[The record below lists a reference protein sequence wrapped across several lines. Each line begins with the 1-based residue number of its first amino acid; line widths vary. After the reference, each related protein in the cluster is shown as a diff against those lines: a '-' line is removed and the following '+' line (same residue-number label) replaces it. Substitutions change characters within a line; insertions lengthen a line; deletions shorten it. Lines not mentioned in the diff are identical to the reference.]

1 MDPNSRRSGRSPR
14 SHPVPFGEVD
24 HRRIKGI
31 ATRGVRVL
39 GQKGELG
46 PSILDDVVVEEPLEI
61 RVAGDAL
68 AITMR
73 TPGHDEDLALGFLF
87 AEGIVSSAE
96 DVGRITHCGRPGD
109 EGYGNTVDVLPGAG
123 AILDPDRLQSSRRG
137 TLITAACGVCGRRSI
152 DDLLERLEPFEV
164 QDPAS
169 PKVSVDVLR
178 RCTEDLREE
187 QPNFARTGGVHAASL
202 LDREGRMLAVA
213 EDVGRH
219 NAVDKV
225 VGALLRQERL
235 DEAAVLVVS
244 GRVSFEIVQKAAV
257 ARVPIVAAVSAPT
270 SLAVDLADRLG
281 LTLSGFVRQGRL
293 NIYTHPG
300 RLAGVD

>member
-1 MDPNSRRSGRSPR
+1 MDPNSRRSGRSTPN
-14 SHPVPFGEVD
+14 HPVPSSEVD

-39 GQKGELG
+39 GQEGELG
-46 PSILDDVVVEEPLEI
+46 PSTLDDVVVEEPLEI

-73 TPGHDEDLALGFLF
+73 TPGHDEDLALGFLL
-87 AEGIVSSAE
+87 AEGIVSSAS
-96 DVGRITHCGRPGD
+96 DVGRIAHCGRPGD
-109 EGYGNTVDVLPGAG
+109 EGYGNTIDVLPGAG

-152 DDLLERLEPFEV
+152 DDLLERLEAFEV
-164 QDPAS
+164 GDPDTGG
-169 PKVSVDVLR
+169 VSVDLLR
-178 RCTEDLREE
+178 RCTEDLRSN
-187 QPNFARTGGVHAASL
+187 QANFDRTGGVHAASL

-235 DEAAVLVVS
+235 GEAVVLVVS

-270 SLAVDLADRLG
+270 SLAVDLAERLG
-281 LTLSGFVRQGRL
+281 LTLCGFVRRGGL
-293 NIYTHPG
+293 NIYSHPG
-300 RLAGVD
+300 RLAGVE